1 MAANSLHTFYRTI
14 KAKNHA
20 GLPQF
25 KEGLMRATTSYKQ
38 FQSTWILDHLF
49 SSFKVQ
55 GLVPYMLL
63 YTAIPSEDVGSAIL
77 ESQ

>member
-1 MAANSLHTFYRTI
+1 
-14 KAKNHA
+14 
-20 GLPQF
+20 
-25 KEGLMRATTSYKQ
+25 MRATTSYKQ

-77 ESQ
+77 ESQYTVLIPALLQAKIPIKPCPYI